1 MKALRFIGRL
11 IRGLCFG
18 IGVAFVALLVVGLAV
33 WLIAPG
39 KDKVEDGTV
48 LLLALS
54 GGLAET
60 PNTSPFANL
69 LRRGRPTM
77 RDVLDALEKARGD
90 DRVAGIV
97 ADLGGTRLSL
107 AQVQELRDAV
117 TRLRDGGKFAH
128 AYADVYTTRG
138 YYLATAFDQIWLQPT
153 GDFYVTG
160 LGIEVPFA
168 RALLD
173 EVGVTPRFARFEE
186 YKGAFDSFLET
197 EMTAPFRESMQSLLD
212 SLTEQVVAGIAER
225 RGLAPAAV
233 HAVFEQTPLTGVQ
246 AAEAGLVDH
255 AGYWSDLARQFDD
268 PPQLV
273 LTDYL
278 KRAGRP
284 HDEGRGI
291 AVIYG
296 SGQIVRGRRS
306 RDPFDENR
314 MLSGQEMMRAL
325 AAAAEDDDIEAI
337 ILRVDSG
344 GGSYTASDAIW
355 HAIREIDKPVI
366 VSMAGAAASG
376 GYFIAAPADK
386 IVAQPA
392 TLTGSI
398 GVIGGKFVAADLW
411 ARLGVTWGQ
420 ITTSANAG
428 QFSPNRDFTSAQWD
442 AFQARMSAT
451 YEDFVA
457 KVAEGRGM
465 AIATARSH
473 AKGRV
478 WTGAQAKERGLV
490 DALGGFDMA
499 LRLAR
504 EAAGIGPDDE
514 IELVTFPERAPFEL
528 FDDLLDDG
536 WLIGRL
542 LGDLSA
548 LAEAWTELRASLGPA
563 ATLPD
568 DTLQAIAPALEIR

>member
-1 MKALRFIGRL
+1 MVV
-11 IRGLCFG
+11 
-18 IGVAFVALLVVGLAV
+18 GVAFVALIVLGLAV
-33 WLIAPG
+33 WVIAPG
-39 KDKVEDGTV
+39 DDEVEDGTV

-54 GGLAET
+54 GSLAET
-60 PNTSPFANL
+60 PNTSPLANL

-97 ADLGGTRLSL
+97 ADLGGIRLSL

-117 TRLRDGGKFAH
+117 TRFRDGGKFAH
-128 AYADVYTTRG
+128 AYADVYTTSA

-153 GDFYVTG
+153 GDLYVTG

-168 RALLD
+168 RELLD
-173 EVGVTPRFARFEE
+173 DVGVTPRFARFEE
-186 YKGAFDSFLET
+186 YKGAFDSFLEA

-233 HAVFEQTPLTGVQ
+233 RAVFEQTPLTGVQ

-255 AGYWSDLARQFDD
+255 AGYWSDLGDQFKD

-284 HDEGRGI
+284 HDDGRAI

-296 SGQIVRGRRS
+296 SGQIVRGSRS
-306 RDPFDENR
+306 RDPFDEGR
-314 MLSGQEMMRAL
+314 MMSGQEMLRAL
-325 AAAAEDDDIEAI
+325 AAADDDDDVEAI
-337 ILRVDSG
+337 VLRIDSG

-420 ITTSANAG
+420 VTTSANAG

-442 AFQARMSAT
+442 AFQARMAVT

-490 DALGGFDMA
+490 DELGGFDTA

-504 EAAGIGPDDE
+504 EAVSIAPEED
-514 IELVTFPERAPFEL
+514 IELVTFPERTPFEL
-528 FDDLLDDG
+528 FDELLDDG
-536 WLIGRL
+536 WLIGRV
-542 LGDLSA
+542 LGEVAA

-563 ATLPD
+563 AALPD